1 MNVYSNKQR
10 WKRFLLAAAAVIV
23 LATLWYSNDIA
34 QRIRA
39 EEKTKVRLWSEAIV
53 QRAQLV
59 GYTQQL
65 FEELGTE
72 ERGKADRLA
81 DAYRLINDPP
91 RGMDLTFITDYLWSN
106 KTIPVLIYDANDE
119 LLYQVNIP
127 EDASL
132 DSLKEVMSAA
142 NEPIVFNNVGHTVYW
157 DESVRFSE
165 LKDVMQDLIN
175 SFISETVINSAS
187 VPVVMTDSTRTEVI
201 RYQRVDSAAVAEP
214 ERLQSLLAGMAGSN
228 EPIEVDLPGEGRHY
242 IYYADS
248 VILTQL
254 RYYPLAQ
261 LVLIAVFTF
270 VAYLIF
276 SSFRRAEQ
284 DQVWVGMAKE
294 TAHQLG
300 TPLSSLM
307 AWVGLLEDQGVRK
320 DYLEEMNRDIVRLNT
335 VVDRF
340 SKIGSKPA
348 LKEQNVAAVIE
359 STVEYMKP
367 RVSKKVNLTFEAP
380 NRDLQAALSPP
391 LFSWVSGK
399 PHPQCSGRHGRRW
412 KNPSRTSGRRGGWSA
427 GDRIG
432 YGAGNSES
440 QAKANFRTR
449 LHHQTARVGAWA
461 SRFASASLRS
471 TTGGGLRWGMV
482 MGIGVRDSSLSSRR
496 E

>member
-10 WKRFLLAAAAVIV
+10 WKRVLLVAAAVIV
-23 LATLWYSNDIA
+23 VATLWYSNDIA
-34 QRIRA
+34 QRIRV
-39 EEKTKVRLWSEAIV
+39 EEQTKVQLWSEAIV
-53 QRAQLV
+53 QRAELV

-65 FEELGTE
+65 FEELGDE

-81 DAYRLINDPP
+81 DAYRLINNPP
-91 RGMDLTFITDYLWSN
+91 RGMDLTFVTDYLWSN
-106 KTIPVLIYDANDE
+106 NTIPVLIFDDSDEMLYRVNVPDDVNVDSLRSVMKAAND
-119 LLYQVNIP
+119 
-127 EDASL
+127 
-132 DSLKEVMSAA
+132 
-142 NEPIVFNNVGHTVYW
+142 PIVFDDVGHTIYW
-157 DESVRFSE
+157 SESVRFSE
-165 LKDVMQDLIN
+165 LKEVMQDLID

-187 VPVVMTDSTRTEVI
+187 VPVVMTDSTKTEVI
-201 RYQRVDSAAVAEP
+201 RYQRVDSAAIAEP

-228 EPIEVDLPGEGRHY
+228 EPIEVNLPGEGRHY

-261 LVLIAVFTF
+261 LILIAVFTF

-307 AWVGLLEDQGVRK
+307 AWVGLLEDQGVRS

-340 SKIGSKPA
+340 SKIGSKPI

-359 STVEYMKP
+359 STVEYMRP
-367 RVSKKVNLTFEAP
+367 RVSKKVELTFEGS
-380 NRDLQAALSPP
+380 DLDLGALLSPP
-391 LFSWVSGK
+391 LFSWVLENLIRNAVDAMDGDGIIRLQLEK
-399 PHPQCSGRHGRRW
+399 PDNGGVLVTVSDTGPGIPKARRKEIFKPGYTTKPRGWGLGLSLCKRIIEEYHGGRI
-412 KNPSRTSGRRGGWSA
+412 SV
-427 GDRIG
+427 GDKSVFSI
-432 YGAGNSES
+432 YL
-440 QAKANFRTR
+440 Q
-449 LHHQTARVGAWA
+449 
-461 SRFASASLRS
+461 
-471 TTGGGLRWGMV
+471 
-482 MGIGVRDSSLSSRR
+482 
-496 E
+496 